1 MKTIVLK
8 PITLT
13 SYLSKP
19 YTFNDREDLDKYI
32 YEYRN
37 ETLDSLYAEVKSEW
51 RKYVDADVFHL
62 SLCAADTI
70 YTYYQDK
77 VGLTHYL
84 FFIGDNASGKSNNL
98 RVLNTLAYRNFIS
111 WPSSSSR
118 CLRFLGRLPR
128 KAKGHCA

>member
-1 MKTIVLK
+1 M
-8 PITLT
+8 

-19 YTFNDREDLDKYI
+19 YTFKDREDLDKYI
-32 YEYRN
+32 YECRN
-37 ETLDSLYAEVKSEW
+37 ETMDSLYTEIKSEW
-51 RKYVDADVFHL
+51 RKYVDADDFHL

-77 VGLTHYL
+77 MGLTHYL

-111 WPSSSSR
+111 TDLTRQMYINSLEASK
-118 CLRFLGRLPR
+118 
-128 KAKGHCA
+128 KAKGHYVSMKPTK